1 MDSAS
6 AALLADLLLVLH
18 AMVVL
23 FVVGGLAAILL
34 GAALGWRWIRNP
46 AFRLAHLGTIAFV
59 VIQTWLGEL
68 CPLTVW
74 EQALRDQAGQPAYQG
89 SFIAH
94 WLDRLLYV
102 DAPWWVFVLAYT
114 FFGLVVLATFLLVP
128 PRFRG
133 NNAR

>member
-1 MDSAS
+1 MDPAS

-46 AFRLAHLGTIAFV
+46 WFRLAHLGTIAFV

-74 EQALRDQAGQPAYQG
+74 EQALRDYAGQPAYQG

-102 DAPWWVFVLAYT
+102 EAPWWVFIVAYT
-114 FFGLVVLATFLLVP
+114 LFGLAVLATFLLVP

-133 NNAR
+133 KAR